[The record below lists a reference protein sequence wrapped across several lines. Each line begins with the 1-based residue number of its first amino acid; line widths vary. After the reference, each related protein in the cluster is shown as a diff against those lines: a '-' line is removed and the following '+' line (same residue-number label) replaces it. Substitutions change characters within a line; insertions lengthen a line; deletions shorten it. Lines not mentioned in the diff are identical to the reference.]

1 MKKLKITVDRAHSE
15 FGKPGVLIPEDA
27 EIVDVQL
34 DSAGEHGQVVFY
46 RREVVDVDDEQE
58 AASDD
63 GR

>member
-1 MKKLKITVDRAHSE
+1 MKMQKITVDRAHSE

-46 RREVVDVDDEQE
+46 RREVVDVDEDAED
-58 AASDD
+58 AA
-63 GR
+63 